1 MDLFNKKG
9 VCLYEAKSLG
19 NICGILIS
27 KRTGKIRYAILNC
40 GQPLNYAKAD
50 KIIAVQDYVLFK
62 NDLCLTVAGENFS
75 KAYLPVYLTDGLTT
89 DGKSLGTLKKVT
101 TDGLIATALEFEK
114 GTFPTSDI
122 LRASREFIIIKGENN
137 IKPSKTTKKNI
148 PKTSDKEISLF
159 DGNEAAAEENNGF
172 GRPSFSDGFAPS
184 NAPIN
189 DKNNQSDLL
198 PETDEGKTDGLK
210 FKYFSTLK
218 ATQDLNGN
226 ISDGDNPGENVAQSR
241 LTYDG
246 YPTPQRIIS
255 DYHFLL
261 GRKVEQNIFSYNG
274 DLIIRQG
281 EVVTF
286 ETVEKAMNYGKLVE
300 LAVHSVS

>member
-27 KRTGKIRYAILNC
+27 KRNYKIRYAVLNC

-50 KIIAVQDYVLFK
+50 KIIAAEDYVLFK

-89 DGKSLGTLKKVT
+89 DGKSLGVLKSVKT
-101 TDGLIATALEFEK
+101 EGFTATELEFEK
-114 GTFPTSDI
+114 GSFSVSDI
-122 LRASREFIIIKGENN
+122 LRASREFIIVKGERDV
-137 IKPSKTTKKNI
+137 KPSKTTKKSI
-148 PKTSDKEISLF
+148 PKTTDREIAMF
-159 DGNEAAAEENNGF
+159 DGNEAASD
-172 GRPSFSDGFAPS
+172 SFEKLFDFPLS
-184 NAPIN
+184 IE
-189 DKNNQSDLL
+189 
-198 PETDEGKTDGLK
+198 PETESHDLADESRVIESGADESGLK
-210 FKYFSTLK
+210 FKYFKILK
-218 ATQDLNGN
+218 PPVA
-226 ISDGDNPGENVAQSR
+226 GENQKSETGDDDPQTPISA
-241 LTYDG
+241 DG

-274 DLIIRQG
+274 DLIIRSG

-286 ETVEKAMNYGKLVE
+286 ETVEKAMNFGKLVE